1 MKAPS
6 LPSLRSMILSM
17 ERKCF
22 SVVVFFLFVF
32 RGLYAPIFTHKVN
45 WRFVFLIFF
54 VVFWECWVQL
64 AVLHIQRGRTIKKN
78 NEEAFSINTQTSEKL
93 SMGKKHGLVFGAQS
107 RNDIFVVMI
116 HCRRMVSVILLHEW
130 NYTRRGIIQK
140 LMTAFGKEIKRTHIL
155 KIMLN
160 KMYIYSRKKLCK

>member
-54 VVFWECWVQL
+54 CGILRVLSAVSSFTHTTKTNNKKKQRRSFFYKHTDVREIVHGKRAWFGIWCAIAQWYICGDDSLSKNGQCYFVTRMKLYKKRNYSKVNDRFWERNQ
-64 AVLHIQRGRTIKKN
+64 KN
-78 NEEAFSINTQTSEKL
+78 THTE
-93 SMGKKHGLVFGAQS
+93 
-107 RNDIFVVMI
+107 
-116 HCRRMVSVILLHEW
+116 
-130 NYTRRGIIQK
+130 NY
-140 LMTAFGKEIKRTHIL
+140 A
-155 KIMLN
+155 
-160 KMYIYSRKKLCK
+160 